1 MPNSEH
7 KSYDVAI
14 IGAGPAGCAAALGLG
29 QSGLRVVLIDKA
41 EFPRGK
47 TCGDAIPGPAIK
59 ALKNAFPFFEKEF
72 LKLEKR
78 QQISSSKIMLKRRRS
93 IDYQWTL
100 PAYNIKREIFDAFL
114 LSLVKKYTSIDILTG
129 WPVDKIIPG
138 KTHMVKSG
146 QADQALHA
154 KMIIASDG
162 ANSVVEKCIQHQA
175 ANAQKQVF
183 AIRAYF
189 NDVHLDTST
198 NYFWVDKKYLP
209 GYFWAFPLPDGE
221 FNVGFGM
228 KISRDGKARQNMKG
242 VLEEFIQ
249 SEKMKYIFSESRQL
263 TDTSGAF
270 IPIGGKKLSYSGDGY
285 LLTGDAAHLAD
296 PLQGHGI
303 DKAVV
308 SGLLAAHHTMNCF
321 KENDFSEAFNI
332 SYDMMIRSGIE
343 KELRKNRQQQILV
356 ISFPFLLDLYSWIKK

>member
-1 MPNSEH
+1 MPNSKH

-29 QSGLRVVLIDKA
+29 QSGLRVALIDKA

-78 QQISSSKIMLKRRRS
+78 QQITSSRIMLKKGRS
-93 IDYQWTL
+93 VDFQWSL
-100 PAYNIKREIFDAFL
+100 PAYNIKRGIFDAFL
-114 LSLVKKYTSIDILTG
+114 FSLIKKYTNIDILTG
-129 WPVDKIIPG
+129 WPVDKIMPG
-138 KTHMVKSG
+138 KTHMIKSG
-146 QADQALHA
+146 QADQSLQA

-162 ANSVVEKCIQHQA
+162 ANSVVEKCLQHQA
-175 ANAQKQVF
+175 ASAQSQVF
-183 AIRAYF
+183 AVRAYF
-189 NDVHLDTST
+189 KGVNLNTTT
-198 NYFWVDKKYLP
+198 NFFWVDKKYLP

-221 FNVGFGM
+221 YNVGFGM
-228 KISRDGKARQNMKG
+228 KIGREGKASLDMKG
-242 VLEEFIQ
+242 VLEEFVR
-249 SEKMKYIFSESRQL
+249 SEKMSHIFSQSRQL
-263 TDTSGAF
+263 TDTGGAF
-270 IPIGGKKLSYSGDGY
+270 IPIGGKRLSYSGDGY
-285 LLTGDAAHLAD
+285 LLAGDAAHLAD

-332 SYDMMIRSGIE
+332 SYYMMIRLGIE
-343 KELRKNRQQQILV
+343 KELRKNRQRQLIL
-356 ISFPFLLDLYSWIKK
+356 SNFPSLLSLYSYFK

>member
-7 KSYDVAI
+7 KLYDIAI

-29 QSGLRVVLIDKA
+29 QSGLRVALIDKA

-59 ALKNAFPFFEKEF
+59 ALENAFPFFEKEF
-72 LKLEKR
+72 QKLEKR
-78 QQISSSKIMLKRRRS
+78 QHISSSRIMLTKSRS
-93 IDYQWTL
+93 IDFQWIW

-114 LSLVKKYTSIDILTG
+114 FNLVKKYTKVDILTG

-138 KTHMVKSG
+138 KTHIIKSE
-146 QADQALHA
+146 QADQSLQA

-162 ANSVVEKCIQHQA
+162 AHSIAEKCLQNLIPVAH
-175 ANAQKQVF
+175 KQVF
-183 AIRAYF
+183 AVRAYF
-189 NDVHLDTST
+189 KDVNLYSTS
-198 NYFWVDKKYLP
+198 NFFWVDKKYLP

-228 KISRDGKARQNMKG
+228 KIGRDGNASLNMKG
-242 VLEEFIQ
+242 VLEEYIR
-249 SEKMKYIFSESRQL
+249 SEKMCHIFSESRQL

-270 IPIGGKKLSYSGDGY
+270 IPIGGKRLSYSGDGY
-285 LLTGDAAHLAD
+285 LLAGDAAHLAD

-308 SGLLAAHHTMNCF
+308 SGLLAAHHSMNCF

-332 SYDMMIRSGIE
+332 SYDMMIKSGIE
-343 KELRKNRQQQILV
+343 KELRKNRQRQLIL
-356 ISFPFLLDLYSWIKK
+356 SNFPFLLSFYSLIKK